1 VGGFGSNGS
10 GDIFIAFS
18 TANSNASDR
27 ENIQD
32 VSFLPNDLMNPF
44 LKATADATEEAII
57 NALVS
62 AETMTGI
69 NENTVYKLPHEDLIE
84 VLKKYNRVNK

>member
-1 VGGFGSNGS
+1 
-10 GDIFIAFS
+10 
-18 TANSNASDR
+18 
-27 ENIQD
+27 
-32 VSFLPNDLMNPF
+32 MNPF

-62 AETMTGI
+62 AETMIGI